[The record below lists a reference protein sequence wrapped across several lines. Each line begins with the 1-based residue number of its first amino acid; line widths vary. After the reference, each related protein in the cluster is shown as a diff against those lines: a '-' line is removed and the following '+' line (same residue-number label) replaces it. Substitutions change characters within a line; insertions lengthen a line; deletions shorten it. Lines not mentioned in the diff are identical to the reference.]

1 MNNFGANPSDLSI
14 YSNKN
19 RGKPKVSILHY
30 SLFNI
35 HSSLLGLAQSDKPK
49 FETVIIPHFP
59 ERRPAMKH
67 PAKKIAL
74 LGLCTAIAMV
84 LAWVE
89 IQLPPLVASIPGIKL
104 GLPNI
109 AIIFILYRFSWKEA
123 AAVSFVRIVAVS
135 LIFNPATLP
144 YSLAGGCLSLLGMT
158 LLKKTDLLSTTGVS
172 VAGGVLHNVGQILMA
187 MLILSTAGLGYYM
200 IVLAVTGVVSGIFV
214 GLCGSFAVKR
224 VRFR

>member
-1 MNNFGANPSDLSI
+1 
-14 YSNKN
+14 
-19 RGKPKVSILHY
+19 
-30 SLFNI
+30 
-35 HSSLLGLAQSDKPK
+35 
-49 FETVIIPHFP
+49 
-59 ERRPAMKH
+59 MKH
-67 PAKKIAL
+67 SARKIAL

-84 LAWVE
+84 FAWVE
-89 IQLPPLVASIPGIKL
+89 SQLPPLAVAVPGIKM

-109 AIIFILYRFSWKEA
+109 VIIFILYRIGWKEA

-135 LIFNPATLP
+135 LLFGNPVMIA
-144 YSLAGGCLSLLGMT
+144 YSLAGGLLSLLGML
-158 LLKKTDLLSTTGVS
+158 LLKKTNCLSTVGVS